1 MGGCRGASLVELMIG
16 IVVASIAMIF
26 IGQFFESSRRAMVSG
41 SVNESVEANLRGAM
55 RMMSDA
61 VRGAG
66 FGVPSSSWPAWIP
79 WTTYSGN
86 PTIVAGAGPAV
97 PDSVTVA
104 ACSQPLSTLSAAVP
118 ANATTLTLVDDVS
131 ASLNAGSKSLL
142 LVNGTDN
149 VVVTAVAANVV
160 SIDADPTTAGAQG
173 TVRGYTAGT
182 PVCRVDVLTYD
193 VDTTHQLLRVD
204 YHDGNGPQ
212 PVLDNIANLKITP
225 TAPGLRQYQ
234 LTLTAQSSQNDPLI
248 WAPIQRSL
256 SAEVTQRN

>member
-16 IVVASIAMIF
+16 IVVASIAMVF
-26 IGQFFESSRRAMVSG
+26 IGQFFESSRRSMVSG
-41 SVNESVEANLRGAM
+41 SVNENVEANLRGAV

-66 FGVPSSSWPAWIP
+66 FGVPQASWPVWMP
-79 WTTYSGN
+79 WATYSGN
-86 PTIVAGAGPAV
+86 PTVVAGAGPAV

-104 ACSQPLSTLSAAVP
+104 TCTQPLSTLSTAVA

-131 ASLNAGSKSLL
+131 GSLDAGSKSLL
-142 LVNGTDN
+142 LINEADN

-160 SIDADPTTAGAQG
+160 TIDSDPTTAGAQG
-173 TVRGYTAGT
+173 TTRGYPAGT
-182 PVCRVDVLTYD
+182 PVCRVDIVTYD
-193 VDTTHQLLRVD
+193 VDTTRQLLRVD
-204 YHDGNGPQ
+204 YHNGSGPQ

-225 TAPGLRQYQ
+225 TAPGLRQYR
-234 LTLTAQSSQNDPLI
+234 LTLTARSSQNDPLI